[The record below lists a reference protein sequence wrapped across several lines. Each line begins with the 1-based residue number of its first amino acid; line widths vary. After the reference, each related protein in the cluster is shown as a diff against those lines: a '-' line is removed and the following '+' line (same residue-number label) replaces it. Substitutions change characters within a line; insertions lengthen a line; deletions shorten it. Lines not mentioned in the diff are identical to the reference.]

1 MRDIGLI
8 RSFIT
13 LFLLAGIT
21 LFMGACTLFEKGTKT
36 AYPSTYSEDLSYLR
50 KGLYE
55 EEISETPQS
64 SEQLPSPTF
73 VQPRQDINRRIDAIL
88 DTLASRNIQRGYLEG
103 YSVQVIS
110 TRSRTEATEV
120 RNKIVEE
127 YEELR
132 PEIIYDQPSYKVKI
146 GFFSDRL
153 QAYEVYSQLPQSDF
167 PFLVI
172 VPERRP
178 LKND

>member
-1 MRDIGLI
+1 MRRFASIL
-8 RSFIT
+8 T
-13 LFLLAGIT
+13 LVCSVLLLGS
-21 LFMGACTLFEKGTKT
+21 CTLFNKGTGS

-50 KGLYE
+50 KGLFE
-55 EEISETPQS
+55 EEIKEVHKVDN
-64 SEQLPSPTF
+64 PSPSSPVF
-73 VQPRQDINRRIDAIL
+73 VPPTQDVNRRIDAIL
-88 DTLASRNIQRGYLEG
+88 DTLASRNYQRGYLEG

-110 TRSRTEATEV
+110 TRSRAEATEV

-146 GFFSDRL
+146 GFFSDRM

>member
-1 MRDIGLI
+1 MVMAGMLMLG
-8 RSFIT
+8 SCS
-13 LFLLAGIT
+13 LFN
-21 LFMGACTLFEKGTKT
+21 KGTSS
-36 AYPSTYSEDLSYLR
+36 AYPITHSEDLSYLR

-55 EEISETPQS
+55 DEVADIQEESESTPR
-64 SEQLPSPTF
+64 PVFVPPT
-73 VQPRQDINRRIDAIL
+73 QDINRRIDAIL
-88 DTLASRNIQRGYLEG
+88 DTLASRNYQRGYLEG
-103 YSVQVIS
+103 FSVQVIS
-110 TRSRTEATEV
+110 TRSRAEATEV

-153 QAYEVYSQLPQSDF
+153 QAYEVYSQLPQVDF

-178 LKND
+178 LKNE

>member
-1 MRDIGLI
+1 MLG
-8 RSFIT
+8 S
-13 LFLLAGIT
+13 
-21 LFMGACTLFEKGTKT
+21 CTFFNKGTGA
-36 AYPSTYSEDLSYLR
+36 AYPTTHSEDLSYLR

-55 EEISETPQS
+55 EEIPDGEAEREATPR
-64 SEQLPSPTF
+64 PVF
-73 VQPRQDINRRIDAIL
+73 VQPTQDINRRIDAIL
-88 DTLASRNIQRGYLEG
+88 DTLASRNYQRGYLEG
-103 YSVQVIS
+103 FSVQVIS
-110 TRSRTEATEV
+110 TRSRAEATEV

-153 QAYEVYSQLPQSDF
+153 QAYEVYSQLPQGDF

-178 LKND
+178 LKNE